1 MKENLGTIE
10 WKVYNFIKERSEKGL
25 WTKQKDIQESVK
37 DNNNVDI
44 GFRQIRKYVSNIRKN
59 DVIQKVILTSYAY
72 GYRLM
77 TDEEQ
82 FLTLERRK
90 ISLLKSLKQYY
101 KDVRRLNKDNQL
113 RITFTPYERDIIESL
128 LKIENDENKKE
139 KNNNN

>member
-101 KDVRRLNKDNQL
+101 KDVRRLNKNNQL
-113 RITFTPYERDIIESL
+113 RITFTDYERDIIESL

>member
-44 GFRQIRKYVSNIRKN
+44 GLRQIRKYVSNIRKN

-101 KDVRRLNKDNQL
+101 KDVRRLNKNNQL
-113 RITFTPYERDIIESL
+113 RITFTDYERDIIESL